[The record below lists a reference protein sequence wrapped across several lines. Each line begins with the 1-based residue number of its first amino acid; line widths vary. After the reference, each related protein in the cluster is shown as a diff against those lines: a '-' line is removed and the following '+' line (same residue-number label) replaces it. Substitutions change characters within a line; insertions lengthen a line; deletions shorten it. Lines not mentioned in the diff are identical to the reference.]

1 MNRKTGKAASPA
13 GRWRVCAAFA
23 GLAYGLSG
31 SSMAA
36 DITASNGIVEVVQAS
51 EEDAAEAYLARLRQ
65 TLEMHIV
72 PRLKHGIVDIA
83 TSRPS
88 ALTVGVTNGASPY
101 SVGSNSEHDGSLTVQ
116 LSIGYTTMHDAA
128 LDAVALSTVLG
139 RPRDLHRY
147 LLYQL
152 QLAHENRVRRGRGV
166 RAQRAM
172 NFAEFIGLDPKIT
185 QRILAQPDWRK
196 SRERVQAESLGWV
209 LSYLLV
215 RADPKLAGLSSG
227 TARDGEGPARLAAAS
242 GWFPVPPVATALGIA
257 AIERPHATS
266 FDERSVLCRAG
277 RLMEAGVAI
286 LERDAQPTQDPALR
300 RRLAEIRA
308 QIANMQRDGG
318 CAPQGIVTAQPN
330 RRNAISSVTRAP
342 V

>member
-1 MNRKTGKAASPA
+1 MNRRTRKAASPA
-13 GRWRVCAAFA
+13 RRWRRVCVAFTA
-23 GLAYGLSG
+23 LAYGLSG

-36 DITASNGIVEVVQAS
+36 DITASSGIIEVAQAS
-51 EEDAAEAYLARLRQ
+51 EEEAAEAYLARLRQ

-88 ALTVGVTNGASPY
+88 TLTVRVTNSASPY
-101 SVGSNSEHDGSLTVQ
+101 SVGANIEHDGSLIVQ
-116 LSIGYTTMHDAA
+116 LSIGYATMHDAA
-128 LDAVALSTVLG
+128 LDAVELAAVLG

-152 QLAHENRVRRGRGV
+152 QLAHENHMRRGRGL

-172 NFAEFIGLDPKIT
+172 SFAAFIGLDPKIT
-185 QRILAQPDWRK
+185 QRIFAQPDWRK
-196 SRERVQAESLGWV
+196 SREHVQAESLGWV

-215 RADPKLAGLSSG
+215 RADPTLAGLSPG
-227 TARDGEGPARLAAAS
+227 TARDGEGAARLAATS

-257 AIERPHATS
+257 AIERPRAAS
-266 FDERSVLCRAG
+266 FDERVVLCRAG

-286 LERDAQPTQDPALR
+286 LERDAQPTAALR
-300 RRLAEIRA
+300 GQLAEIRA
-308 QIANMQRDGG
+308 RIANMQRDGG

-330 RRNAISSVTRAP
+330 GRNAISSGMRAP

>member
-1 MNRKTGKAASPA
+1 MC
-13 GRWRVCAAFA
+13 VAFTA
-23 GLAYGLSG
+23 LAYGLSG

-36 DITASNGIVEVVQAS
+36 DITASSGIIEVAQAS

-72 PRLKHGIVDIA
+72 PRLKQGIVDIA
-83 TSRPS
+83 ASRPS

-101 SVGSNSEHDGSLTVQ
+101 SVGANIEHDGSLTVQ

-128 LDAVALSTVLG
+128 LDAVALSAVLG

-152 QLAHENRVRRGRGV
+152 QLAHENHTRRGRGV

-172 NFAEFIGLDPKIT
+172 SFAAFIGLDPKIT
-185 QRILAQPDWRK
+185 QRIFAQPDWRK

-209 LSYLLV
+209 LSFLLV

-227 TARDGEGPARLAAAS
+227 TARDGEGAARLAAAS

-257 AIERPHATS
+257 AIERPRAPS
-266 FDERSVLCRAG
+266 FDERVVLCRAG
-277 RLMEAGVAI
+277 RLMEAGVAA
-286 LERDAQPTQDPALR
+286 LERDAQPKQDAASR
-300 RRLAEIRA
+300 RRMAEIRA
-308 QIANMQRDGG
+308 PISTMQRDGG
-318 CAPQGIVTAQPN
+318 CAPQGIVTAQSN
-330 RRNAISSVTRAP
+330 RRNAISSVLRAP

>member
-13 GRWRVCAAFA
+13 RRWRQACVAFT

-36 DITASNGIVEVVQAS
+36 DTADRGGVAEGAQTS
-51 EEDAAEAYLARLRQ
+51 EQDAAESYLARLRQ
-65 TLEMHIV
+65 TLEMHVI

-83 TSRPS
+83 TSKPS
-88 ALTVGVTNGASPY
+88 TLTVRVTNSASPY
-101 SVGSNSEHDGSLTVQ
+101 GVGATIERDGSLIVQ
-116 LSIGYTTMHDAA
+116 LSIGYATMHDAA
-128 LDAVALSTVLG
+128 LDAVELSAVLS

-152 QLAHENRVRRGRGV
+152 QLAHENHMRRGRGL
-166 RAQRAM
+166 RTQHAM
-172 NFAEFIGLDPKIT
+172 NFAAFIGLDPKIT
-185 QRILAQPDWRK
+185 QRIFAHPDWRK
-196 SRERVQAESLGWV
+196 SREYVQAESLGWV

-215 RADPKLAGLSSG
+215 RADPTLAGLSPG
-227 TARDGEGPARLAAAS
+227 TARDGEGAARLAATS

-257 AIERPHATS
+257 AIERPRSAS
-266 FDERSVLCRAG
+266 FDERAVLCRAG

-286 LERDAQPTQDPALR
+286 LERDAQPTAALHEQ
-300 RRLAEIRA
+300 LAEIRA

-318 CAPQGIVTAQPN
+318 CAPQDIVTAQPE
-330 RRNAISSVTRAP
+330 RRNVISSVMRAP
-342 V
+342 A